1 MSKQMD
7 FQFTGARF
15 SEMVDLVQDRV
26 GRVPKAQLEEALTE
40 KFPDEKERK
49 LARATIIV
57 LVKLYDTNRKIE
69 DVRKVVV
76 WRDKDGKPADI
87 QIELTRK
94 G

>member
-1 MSKQMD
+1 MD

-26 GRVPKAQLEEALTE
+26 GPVPKAQLEGALLE

-76 WRDKDGKPADI
+76 WRDKDGKPSEI
-87 QIELTRK
+87 QIELAQKR
-94 G
+94 